1 MFNNVLYYTKGSG
14 GNGVNTVYFVDSTG
28 EVCTDTKGL
37 AFRFS
42 EPLCRRPRWRTIA
55 VQLSYRLRG

>member
-1 MFNNVLYYTKGSG
+1 MFNNVLYYTKGGG

-42 EPLCRRPRWRTIA
+42 EPLCRRPCWRTIP
-55 VQLSYRLRG
+55 VQLSYRLKG